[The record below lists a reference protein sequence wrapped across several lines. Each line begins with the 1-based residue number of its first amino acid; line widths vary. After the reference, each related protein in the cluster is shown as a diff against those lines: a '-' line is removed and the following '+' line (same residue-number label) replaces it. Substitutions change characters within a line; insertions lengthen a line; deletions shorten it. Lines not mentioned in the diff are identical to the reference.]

1 MNELK
6 REIECIKGMCRRDP
20 GMRANGYAILIA
32 LVLLILGGLWVF
44 SFLF

>member
-20 GMRANGYAILIA
+20 GMRANFYGILIF
-32 LVLLILGGLWVF
+32 LILALLLGVWVF
-44 SFLF
+44 SFLL